1 MNNGSALFPLQPES
15 TDKTRQRVIRKR
27 ANPIRGQKQID
38 YLDVKFLQRYINSQG
53 KILPARITG
62 VSAYQ
67 QRRLQKAI
75 KYARYLA
82 LIPYVGQ
89 DLS

>member
-1 MNNGSALFPLQPES
+1 MNNEGALFPLQPES
-15 TDKTRQRVIRKR
+15 NDKTR
-27 ANPIRGQKQID
+27 QKQID
-38 YLDVKFLQRYINSQG
+38 YLDVKFLQRFINSQG

-62 VSAYQ
+62 LSAYQ
-67 QRRLQKAI
+67 QRRVQKAI

-82 LIPYVGQ
+82 LVPFVGQ